1 MGIVIKVLIN
11 AAALW
16 VAVTLLD
23 PEFSFDFETSG
34 IPAFLGIA
42 LILGVLNVIVQ
53 PILRFLAFP
62 AILLTLG
69 LFLLVVNAVVL
80 ALTVAISGALD
91 LGLESQGFGW
101 TFLAALIVSVVS
113 WALEAFLGRR

>member
-69 LFLLVVNAVVL
+69 LFLLVINAVVL

>member
-23 PEFSFDFETSG
+23 GFDFDFETSG

-53 PILRFLAFP
+53 PILRLLTLP

-91 LGLESQGFGW
+91 LGLTSDGFGW
-101 TFLAALIVSVVS
+101 TFLAALLVSLVS
-113 WALEAFLGRR
+113 WVLESLLGR

>member
-42 LILGVLNVIVQ
+42 VILGVLNVIVQ
-53 PILRFLAFP
+53 PILRFLTFP
-62 AILLTLG
+62 AIMLTLG

-91 LGLESQGFGW
+91 LGLESEGFGW

>member
-62 AILLTLG
+62 AIMLTLG

-101 TFLAALIVSVVS
+101 TFLAALIVSIVS
-113 WALEAFLGRR
+113 WALEGFLGRR